1 MVHVSSRH
9 VEQVFTMRNRTIGAI
24 SDALALTHRRKVT
37 PKSDALYA
45 RRLRVEFPL
54 EETNHGVAGYTERI
68 IRTRME
74 EFIRGG
80 EMFLVEQKQNGGR
93 RAEIY
98 MRPDGLFEGRIYRQ
112 ESEVVDG
119 QPQLGSLDFEICAVT
134 ETLPRVE
141 TIVDEELGL

>member
-1 MVHVSSRH
+1 
-9 VEQVFTMRNRTIGAI
+9 
-24 SDALALTHRRKVT
+24 
-37 PKSDALYA
+37 
-45 RRLRVEFPL
+45 
-54 EETNHGVAGYTERI
+54 
-68 IRTRME
+68 
-74 EFIRGG
+74 
-80 EMFLVEQKQNGGR
+80 MFLVEQKQNGGR

-112 ESEVVDG
+112 GSEVIDG